1 MIVGSLV
8 LTRACTTRHPTAY
21 PRPQTLLQLANTKEK
36 KKGSRGV
43 SEGLALEAMMLA
55 RSGRR
60 NRGNGSITRLRRVGN
75 TESE

>member
-1 MIVGSLV
+1 M
-8 LTRACTTRHPTAY
+8 
-21 PRPQTLLQLANTKEK
+21 
-36 KKGSRGV
+36 

-75 TESE
+75 TESEESTTMYVASLLS